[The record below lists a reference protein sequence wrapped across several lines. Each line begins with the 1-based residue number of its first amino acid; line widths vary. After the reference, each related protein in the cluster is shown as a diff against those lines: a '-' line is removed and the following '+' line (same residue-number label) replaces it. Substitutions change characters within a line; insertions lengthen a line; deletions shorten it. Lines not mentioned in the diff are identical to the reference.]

1 MSLTKATYSM
11 ISGEIV
17 NVLDFG
23 AYNDGTNATATTAAI
38 QAAID
43 YAATKGDTIKG
54 SVVFFPAGKYAIN
67 SDLIITANSFAGFM
81 GEGKA
86 SQLCWSGGDSGKLLY
101 FNGSTDTTFF
111 FIEKL
116 TFTRSASQ
124 PYVYGVY
131 LNPSTGGICI
141 NVSIRKNY
149 FVGIYVAIQA
159 WNECDSITIAE
170 NWILGCG
177 SAGNGAIQASNGTCS
192 NWFIENNHI
201 QGCPSQSYGIV
212 HGGGANIVIS
222 KNSIQSGD
230 NAKGIYLSGVSVFRV
245 SDTYSEFGGAYN
257 NADGP
262 FLSLQ
267 GCSTGVVEN
276 NYTGGNVGDSIYDV
290 SATTSNVV
298 FGPNRHA
305 ISGGYPTIVVAID
318 PGATGIS
325 ILGEQRIE
333 YGVSPVITVAPYS
346 GTPLT
351 YLGQSGSIFSSI
363 PLAINNSF
371 ANISSAS
378 NVVAYT
384 ATAGQGYLVTAKQTS
399 DNYVVCGLVLFTGS
413 TGQYTQLARTNVN
426 FDISVVGLD
435 IKLTNGTGVTRTAE
449 WSIQRI
455 L

>member
-38 QAAID
+38 QSAID
-43 YAATKGDTIKG
+43 YAAAKGDTIKG

-67 SDLIITANSFAGFM
+67 SDLIITDNSFAGFM

-86 SQLCWSGGDSGKLLY
+86 SELCWSGGNTGKILY

-111 FIEKL
+111 FVEKL
-116 TFTRSASQ
+116 SFTRSASQ

-131 LNPSTGGICI
+131 LNPSTGGICV

-149 FVGIYVAIQA
+149 FVGLYVSIQA
-159 WNECDSITIAE
+159 WNECDSVTIAE

-177 SAGNGAIQASNGTCS
+177 SSGNGAIQASNGTCS

-201 QGCPSQSYGIV
+201 QGCPSGSYGIV

-230 NAKGIYLSGVSVFRV
+230 NARGIYLSSVSVFRV
-245 SDTYSEFGGAYN
+245 SDTYSEFGGTYN

-276 NYTGGNVGDSIYDV
+276 NYTGGNVGDSIFDV

-305 ISGGYPTIVVAID
+305 ISGGYPTVVVAID

-325 ILGEQRIE
+325 ITGEQRIE
-333 YGVSPVITVAPYS
+333 YGPSPVIPVAPYT
-346 GTPLT
+346 GTPLV
-351 YLGQSGSIFSSI
+351 YLGQSSSVFASV
-363 PLAINNSF
+363 PVAINNSY
-371 ANISSAS
+371 ANVTGSS
-378 NVVAYT
+378 T
-384 ATAGQGYLVTAKQTS
+384 ATMYTGALGQGYLVTAKQSTE
-399 DNYVVCGLVLFTGS
+399 NYIVCGLVFFATS
-413 TGQYTQLARTNVN
+413 TGQYTQLARTNAN
-426 FDISVVGLD
+426 LDISLSGYAIRV
-435 IKLTNGTGVTRTAE
+435 TNGIGATRTVE

-455 L
+455 I